1 MKSKSKSLCVKNAP
15 TGPTLTLNHNPK
27 FKTYSNKKGFSFFT
41 LRRLRGQTFNNR
53 IFEDFEK
60 LFLINYLYRLSYQWI
75 LGFFSSF
82 SRFWGLSVKISPTGR
97 LWKLGNLSG
106 NMVTY
111 RYQWFFIVITILSLK
126 IVLSS
131 AVRKKFDTS
140 SLKLMLFWVRT
151 EIFKEKK
158 RLVFKILRFER
169 FGGHPK
175 PHPFLGSLLFLTLSD
190 LEWPRK

>member
-41 LRRLRGQTFNNR
+41 PRRLRGQTFNNR

-60 LFLINYLYRLSYQWI
+60 LFLINSLYRLSYQWI

-131 AVRKKFDTS
+131 AVRKKNRYLELKAYVILSTYWNFQGKKTTCFQDIAIWKIWWSPETS
-140 SLKLMLFWVRT
+140 PLFGLF
-151 EIFKEKK
+151 I
-158 RLVFKILRFER
+158 VF
-169 FGGHPK
+169 
-175 PHPFLGSLLFLTLSD
+175 D
-190 LEWPRK
+190 LEWPWMTS